1 MKRLT
6 VIGYTVVMVGCIAA
20 CAMIHVK
27 HDTYA
32 LIQTDEMGNDY
43 ITDQYLSWDDC
54 MSQPHI
60 ECRPMGDVL

>member
-1 MKRLT
+1 MRTFLL
-6 VIGYTVVMVGCIAA
+6 VIWMLFWIAVI
-20 CAMIHVK
+20 AMIHVK

-32 LIQTDEMGNDY
+32 LIQTDDMGNEY

-60 ECRPMGDVL
+60 ECRPMGEIE